1 VESDDKPYS
10 LAGATLDTGGAPRH
24 AVCMTLAGLLVLL
37 VIAGVCGAIGSAV
50 ARSSRVGCLGSIALG
65 FVGAWLGMWFA
76 RHLHLPVLYVLHVQ
90 NEAFPVVWSI
100 LGAAIVSAVV
110 SALTRRG
117 PYGF

>member
-1 VESDDKPYS
+1 
-10 LAGATLDTGGAPRH
+10 
-24 AVCMTLAGLLVLL
+24 MTLTGLILL
-37 VIAGVCGAIGSAV
+37 LIIAGVCGSVGSAIV
-50 ARSSRVGCLGSIALG
+50 GSTRLGCLGSIVLG

-76 RHLHLPVLYVLHVQ
+76 RQLHLPTLWVLHVQ

-100 LGAAIVSAVV
+100 LGAAICSAVV